1 MSHHTSYGQTEQPYQ
16 YHPTT
21 GTAAGGTAQTGPNLQ
36 LYHSANTH
44 QNVAGSPQTAGD
56 QLNNQYSGPLPSHHS
71 SRPGTQWAKMGSD
84 YHPSLA
90 SGTLA
95 NPHQPPVPNI
105 RDIDPHGPAQVGG
118 DSGQPRLH
126 NQLPLQAG
134 PIRGQPQQHLSI
146 SPLVHRSASCTS
158 PAQSDLEASDAT
170 DRSDSLSVSASTGE
184 FPRSLTSVRS
194 INPQALQSVQ
204 ACLRS
209 MGNQFRLS
217 EQVEQWAQNLMDMP
231 QEELWLMSILINLN
245 SQIPPAPSSTSTP
258 TVEQT
263 SVTTPPEPGSEFH
276 PNFRLFCR
284 SQIREVLLR
293 PNIAAYTRKMAEHN
307 QIDMWP
313 LTIVKGIIYEQSDT
327 FKQKYLP
334 ADYHRNA
341 VFKKELNTL
350 LANILKAEKSNFATY
365 LQTGLGGANPPIA
378 PPKLTTIIGNV
389 YKGMDPRFEAIP
401 NEKIPSD
408 DQITVHR
415 QARLAYI
422 RAIVNLNRLHQI
434 ANPGQTNLPSCWE
447 DVDSDLELRQTKT
460 QMFNNMFGHLV
471 LEKDS
476 QLWDGKKTVDDWT
489 EFDVQLSTDE
499 EVHARIARDAGTPPG
514 HFL

>member
-1 MSHHTSYGQTEQPYQ
+1 
-16 YHPTT
+16 
-21 GTAAGGTAQTGPNLQ
+21 
-36 LYHSANTH
+36 
-44 QNVAGSPQTAGD
+44 
-56 QLNNQYSGPLPSHHS
+56 
-71 SRPGTQWAKMGSD
+71 MGSD

-126 NQLPLQAG
+126 NQLPL
-134 PIRGQPQQHLSI
+134 RD
-146 SPLVHRSASCTS
+146 CTS

-365 LQTGLGGANPPIA
+365 L
-378 PPKLTTIIGNV
+378 
-389 YKGMDPRFEAIP
+389 
-401 NEKIPSD
+401 
-408 DQITVHR
+408 
-415 QARLAYI
+415 
-422 RAIVNLNRLHQI
+422 
-434 ANPGQTNLPSCWE
+434 
-447 DVDSDLELRQTKT
+447 
-460 QMFNNMFGHLV
+460 
-471 LEKDS
+471 
-476 QLWDGKKTVDDWT
+476 
-489 EFDVQLSTDE
+489 
-499 EVHARIARDAGTPPG
+499 
-514 HFL
+514 